1 MLLTLALVV
10 LLASCVAFFSK
21 ELMNVGNKI
30 HAIPGLKL
38 LLPLLLASLFIEL
51 FEDWAR
57 LLFFWSQT
65 LVHRFL
71 AAIAAVLPFKS
82 WNIAIVHIA
91 ALFIFSC
98 SPLWLRKYRERRTGQ
113 RRPPDATH
121 RLAAI
126 LWVVASILLLV
137 PLQ

>member
-38 LLPLLLASLFIEL
+38 LLPLILASLFIVL

-71 AAIAAVLPFKS
+71 TAIAGALPFKS
-82 WNIAIVHIA
+82 WNIIIVHSA
-91 ALFIFSC
+91 ALFMFSC
-98 SPLWLRKYRERRTGQ
+98 SPLWLRKFRERRSRQ
-113 RRPPDATH
+113 RRPPDSSN